1 MRTQREKMLAGD
13 LYIASD
19 PELQALSHRG
29 KTIVRTYNETTEE
42 QNDLRRQL
50 LEQLW
55 AKVGEH
61 AYIEPPFH
69 TDYGQHTEV
78 GDNFYMNYDG
88 IIIDVAPVK
97 IGNNVMFG
105 PRAGIYTA
113 GHPIDAAI
121 RNEASNS
128 ANRLPSAMMFG
139 LAAMSSSILALPL
152 AVTSS
157 LAQDQLS
164 PKIFLIMLSL
174 LVILATCYVPLRQQ
188 IPSYGKRKSSAILR
202 IRR

>member
-19 PELQALSHRG
+19 AELQALSHRG

-42 QNDLRRQL
+42 QNDLRHHL

-121 RNEASNS
+121 RNEGLEFGKPITIGNDVWVGGNVVINPGVTIGSNVVIGS
-128 ANRLPSAMMFG
+128 GSVVTKDIPDNVV
-139 LAAMSSSILALPL
+139 
-152 AVTSS
+152 AVGN
-157 LAQDQLS
+157 
-164 PKIFLIMLSL
+164 PCH
-174 LVILATCYVPLRQQ
+174 VLR
-188 IPSYGKRKSSAILR
+188 AITTVDTELWEKEKQR
-202 IRR
+202 YFEN